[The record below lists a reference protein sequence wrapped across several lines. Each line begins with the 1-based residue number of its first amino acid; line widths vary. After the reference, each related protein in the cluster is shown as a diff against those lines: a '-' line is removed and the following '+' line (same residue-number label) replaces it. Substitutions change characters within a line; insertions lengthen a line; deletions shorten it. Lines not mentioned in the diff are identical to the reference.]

1 MQYNLAFYPVS
12 LDHGN
17 RFLEL
22 EVGGDVEKFPYLWL
36 RDNCQCDLCFEKK
49 SFSRVVNL
57 SEFPVDIKPK
67 EVKVRKKNYW
77 VIAT

>member
-1 MQYNLAFYPVS
+1 MS

-22 EVGGDVEKFPYLWL
+22 ESGNEVEKFPYVWL
-36 RDNCQCDLCFEKK
+36 RDNCQCEKCFEQK

-57 SEFPVDIKPK
+57 NEFPVDIKPK
-67 EVKVRKKNYW
+67 EVKVHCSLQT
-77 VIAT
+77 V